1 MPGTKYLMTVS
12 CVAIAIAALSTVA
25 QAQEQAASSA
35 QQTPT
40 ADQDADGGVGDIVV
54 TAQRRSESIN
64 KVPLSIQAFGGDTL
78 AKAGVTDAAGISQMV
93 PAFNFSRSSA
103 NTPIYTVRGIG
114 FNTPNLSATS
124 PVGIYVDE
132 VAYAYPYMSN
142 GPSYD
147 IERVEV
153 LKGPQGTLYGRNTT
167 GGLVNFITAKP
178 TRDFHAGLTAEV
190 GNYETINFEG
200 FVSGPLTDTLSIRV
214 AGRWDTA
221 DRGWQRNVNV
231 PGQRLGEKD
240 RMGGRVTLLWEP
252 TDRLTVTLGGS
263 FWKDNSDTIAVQAVA
278 FNPDS
283 APFVAPGLASQI
295 HTNWKAG
302 EASWGP
308 SYPAKPAYKADS
320 SFWSATGRIDY
331 ELSDALT
338 FTSLSGYSDV
348 KRHDMNDVDGTTFE
362 PSEYLSDGRIRSFS
376 QELRLTGET
385 GPVNWIVGGY
395 FSRDKIRDDQIGYYR
410 DSSILNTLAFL
421 GQTVPQTTYTASQI
435 ANGFNTFRNL
445 SSQVSRSLSAFANA
459 DWAISDQMKIS
470 GGVRYSDDKLD
481 FKGCSADHDNN
492 TAPVWN
498 TGVAAIVAA
507 RTGRPF
513 ANPGIGPNQCL
524 TYKADFSGPAGLVSN
539 QLKQDNVSGR
549 LALTWTPNSHTLAYA
564 SVSRGYKSGAFP
576 VVAANV
582 VTQLVPA
589 RQEKVTAYEAG
600 VKLGLFD
607 RLVQFNAA
615 GFFYDYRDKQVFGE
629 ILDPIFVSL
638 TRIVNIPKS
647 EVYGAETDI
656 TISPT
661 RELLLKFGASYTHT
675 KVTEFT
681 GFNRFGQAQDFA
693 GSAFPFTPKYQLN
706 ALVSYD
712 LPINDDLAIQFG
724 ANGNYQ
730 GKTVGSLDEDPVF
743 DVKAYTIVNANIALH
758 RQDDRWSIG
767 LYARNL
773 FNENYYTATDILT
786 DTSIR
791 VPGMV
796 RTYGLVASFKY

>member
-1 MPGTKYLMTVS
+1 MPIRYLKATVS
-12 CVAIAIAALSTVA
+12 SAALTLA
-25 QAQEQAASSA
+25 MLPCATRAQEAVAAAPQATEQNDNA
-35 QQTPT
+35 
-40 ADQDADGGVGDIVV
+40 VLGDIVV

-64 KVPLSIQAFGGDTL
+64 KVPLSIQAFAGDAL
-78 AKAGVTDAAGISQMV
+78 SKAGVTDASGISQLV

-190 GNYETINFEG
+190 GNFETINFEG
-200 FVSGPLTDTLSIRV
+200 FVSGPLTDTLSVRI
-214 AGRWDTA
+214 AGRWDTSGE
-221 DRGWQRNVNV
+221 GWQRNVNV
-231 PGQRLGEKD
+231 LGERLGKKD
-240 RMGGRVTLLWEP
+240 RMGGRVTMLWEP
-252 TDRLTVTLGGS
+252 TDRLKVTLGAS
-263 FWKDNSDTIAVQAVA
+263 YWEDNSDTIAVQAVA

-283 APFVAPGLASQI
+283 PPFAAPGLASQVR
-295 HTNWKAG
+295 TNWKAG

-308 SYPAKPAYKADS
+308 SYAGKPQYKADS
-320 SFWSATGRIDY
+320 SFWSASGRVEY
-331 ELSDALT
+331 ELSDTLT
-338 FTSLSGYSDV
+338 VTSLTGYSDV
-348 KRHDMNDVDGTTFE
+348 KRYDMNDVDGTTFE

-376 QELRLTGET
+376 QELRLTGDS

-395 FSRDKIRDDQIGYYR
+395 YSRDKIRDDQIGYYR
-410 DSSILNTLAFL
+410 DSSILNTLAFV
-421 GQTVPQTTYTASQI
+421 GQSVPQTTYSRTQI

-445 SSQVSRSLSAFANA
+445 SRQVSRSISAFANA
-459 DWAISDQMKIS
+459 DWAISDQLKLS

-481 FKGCSADHDNN
+481 FKGCSADNDGN

-513 ANPGIGPNQCL
+513 SNPGIGTNQCL
-524 TYKADFSGPAGLVSN
+524 TYKADFSGPAGLVNS

-549 LALTWTPNSHTLAYA
+549 LALTWTPNSRTLAYA

-582 VTQLVPA
+582 ETQLVPA

-600 VKLGLFD
+600 IKLGLFN

-638 TRIVNIPKS
+638 TRIVNVPKS

-656 TISPT
+656 TISPS
-661 RELLLKFGASYTHT
+661 RELLFKFGASYTHT
-675 KVTEFT
+675 KVTEFN

-712 LPINDDLAIQFG
+712 MPINDNLAVQFG

-743 DVKAYTIVNANIALH
+743 DVKAYTVVNANIALH

-791 VPGMV
+791 VPGMT
-796 RTYGLVASFKY
+796 RTYGLVATFKY

>member
-1 MPGTKYLMTVS
+1 MPGRKYLTTVS
-12 CVAIAIAALSTVA
+12 CVAIAMAALPAVA
-25 QAQEQAASSA
+25 HAQDQAEAAAPQAAEEDQSA
-35 QQTPT
+35 
-40 ADQDADGGVGDIVV
+40 DAGVEDIVV

-78 AKAGVTDAAGISQMV
+78 TKAGVTDASGLSQLV

-178 TRDFHAGLTAEV
+178 TKDFQAGLTAEV

-200 FVSGPLTDTLSIRV
+200 FVSGPLSDTLSIRV
-214 AGRWDTA
+214 AGRWDTSGK
-221 DRGWQRNVNV
+221 GWQRNVNV
-231 PGQRLGEKD
+231 PGERLGEKD

-252 TDRLTVTLGGS
+252 TDRLKVTLGGS
-263 FWKDNSDTIAVQAVA
+263 YWEDNSDTIAVQAVA

-283 APFVAPGLASQI
+283 PPFAVPGLAAQVR
-295 HTNWKAG
+295 TNWKAG

-308 SYPAKPAYKADS
+308 SYAGKPPYKADS
-320 SFWSATGRIDY
+320 SFWSASGRIDY
-331 ELSDALT
+331 ELNDALT
-338 FTSLSGYSDV
+338 FTSLTGYSDV

-376 QELRLTGET
+376 QELRLTGDT

-395 FSRDKIRDDQIGYYR
+395 YSRDKIRDDQVGYYR
-410 DSSILNTLAFL
+410 DSSILNTLAFVGL
-421 GQTVPQTTYTASQI
+421 TIPQTIYTPAQI
-435 ANGFNTFRNL
+435 ANGFNNFRNL
-445 SSQVSRSLSAFANA
+445 SRQTSRSLSAFANA
-459 DWAISDQMKIS
+459 DWALSDQFKIS
-470 GGVRYSDDKLD
+470 GGIRYSDDKLD
-481 FKGCSADHDNN
+481 FEGCSADYNNN

-513 ANPGIGPNQCL
+513 SSPGIGPNQCL
-524 TYKADFSGPAGLVSN
+524 TYKADFSGPAGLVSS
-539 QLKQDNVSGR
+539 QLKEDNVSGR
-549 LALTWTPNSHTLAYA
+549 LALTWTPNSRVLAYA

-589 RQEKVTAYEAG
+589 KQEKVTAYEAG

-615 GFFYDYRDKQVFGE
+615 GFYYDYRDKQVFGE

-638 TRIVNIPKS
+638 TRIVNVPKS

-661 RELLLKFGASYTHT
+661 RELLFKFGASYTHT
-675 KVTEFT
+675 EVTEFT
-681 GFNRFGQAQDFA
+681 GFNRFGQAQNFK

-712 LPINDDLAIQFG
+712 LPINDTLAIQFG

-730 GKTVGSLDEDPVF
+730 SKTVGSLDEDPVF
-743 DVKAYTIVNANIALH
+743 DVKAYTVVNANVTLH
-758 RQDDRWSIG
+758 RQDDRWSVG

-791 VPGMV
+791 VPGMA

>member
-1 MPGTKYLMTVS
+1 MPERKYLATVS
-12 CVAIAIAALSTVA
+12 CVAMAMAALPAVA
-25 QAQEQAASSA
+25 QAQNQNVPATPQAAD
-35 QQTPT
+35 PG
-40 ADQDADGGVGDIVV
+40 ADAGVGDIIV
-54 TAQRRSESIN
+54 TAQRRSENIN

-78 AKAGVTDAAGISQMV
+78 AKAGVTDASGIAQLV

-190 GNYETINFEG
+190 GNYETINSEG

-214 AGRWDTA
+214 AGRWDTSGK
-221 DRGWQRNVNV
+221 GWQRNVNV

-252 TDRLTVTLGGS
+252 TDRLKVTLGGS
-263 FWKDNSDTIAVQAVA
+263 YWEDNSDTIAVQAVA

-283 APFVAPGLASQI
+283 PPFAVPGLAAQVR
-295 HTNWKAG
+295 TDWKAG

-308 SYPAKPAYKADS
+308 GYAGKPPYKAHS
-320 SFWSATGRIDY
+320 NFWSATGRIDY
-331 ELSDALT
+331 ELNDALT

-362 PSEYLSDGRIRSFS
+362 ASEYLSDGRIRSFS
-376 QELRLTGET
+376 QELRLTGDT
-385 GPVNWIVGGY
+385 GPVNWIVGAY
-395 FSRDKIRDDQIGYYR
+395 YSHDKIRDDQVGYYR
-410 DSSILNTLAFL
+410 DSSILNTLAFV
-421 GQTVPQTTYTASQI
+421 GQTIPQTTYTPAQI
-435 ANGFNTFRNL
+435 ANGFDNFRNL
-445 SSQVSRSLSAFANA
+445 SSQTSRSISAFANA
-459 DWAISDQMKIS
+459 DWALSDQFKIS

-481 FKGCSADHDNN
+481 FQGCSADYNNN

-507 RTGRPF
+507 RTGNPF
-513 ANPGIGPNQCL
+513 SNPGIGPNQCL
-524 TYKADFSGPAGLVSN
+524 TYKADFSGPAGLVTS

-549 LALTWTPNSHTLAYA
+549 LALTWTPNSRTLAYA

-600 VKLGLFD
+600 IKLGLFN
-607 RLVQFNAA
+607 RVVQFNAA
-615 GFFYDYRDKQVFGE
+615 GFYYDYRDKQVFGE

-638 TRIVNIPKS
+638 TRIVNVPKS
-647 EVYGAETDI
+647 EVYGAEADV
-656 TISPT
+656 TISPS
-661 RELLLKFGASYTHT
+661 RELLFKFGASYTHT
-675 KVTEFT
+675 RVIEFN

-693 GSAFPFTPKYQLN
+693 GSAFPFTPKYQFN

-712 LPINDDLAIQFG
+712 LPINNDLAIQFG

-730 GKTVGSLDEDPVF
+730 GKTVGSLDQDPVF
-743 DVKAYTIVNANIALH
+743 DVKSYTVVNANIALH

-791 VPGMV
+791 VPGMT

>member
-1 MPGTKYLMTVS
+1 MPDRKFWTSVS
-12 CVAIAIAALSTVA
+12 CAAIAMAMFHGVA
-25 QAQEQAASSA
+25 RAQESTPVAPGEPSVSA
-35 QQTPT
+35 QT
-40 ADQDADGGVGDIVV
+40 AETGFGDIVV

-64 KVPLSIQAFGGDTL
+64 KVPLSIQAFGGEALATAGITDT
-78 AKAGVTDAAGISQMV
+78 AGISQLV

-114 FNTPNLSATS
+114 FNTPNLSSTS
-124 PVGIYVDE
+124 PVGIYIDE

-167 GGLVNFITAKP
+167 GGLVNYITAKP

-200 FVSGPLTDTLSIRV
+200 FVSGPLTDTLSVRI
-214 AGRWDTA
+214 AGRWDNSNK
-221 DRGWQRNVNV
+221 GWQRNVDV
-231 PGQRLGEKD
+231 PGERLGEKD
-240 RMGGRVTLLWEP
+240 RLGTRISLLWEP
-252 TDRLTVTLGGS
+252 TDRLKVTLGAS
-263 FWKDNSDTIAVQAVA
+263 YWEDNSDTIAVQAVA

-283 APFVAPGLASQI
+283 PPFAAPGLADQVR
-295 HTNWKAG
+295 TNWKAG
-302 EASWGP
+302 EAGWGP
-308 SYPAKPAYKADS
+308 SYPGKPAYKADS
-320 SFWSATGRIDY
+320 RFWSASGRIDY
-331 ELSDALT
+331 ELNDALT
-338 FTSLSGYSDV
+338 LTSLTGYSDV
-348 KRHDMNDVDGTTFE
+348 KRHDMNDVDGTSFE

-376 QELRLTGET
+376 QELRLIGDT
-385 GPVNWIVGGY
+385 GPVNWVLGGY
-395 FSRDKIRDDQIGYYR
+395 YSRDKIRDNQIGYYR

-421 GQTVPQTTYTASQI
+421 GGTVPQTDYTPEQI

-459 DWAISDQMKIS
+459 DWAISDQFKIS
-470 GGVRYSDDKLD
+470 AGLRYSDDKLD

-513 ANPGIGPNQCL
+513 ANPGIGPNECL
-524 TYKADFSGPAGLVSN
+524 TYKADFSGPTGLVSSE
-539 QLKQDNVSGR
+539 LKQDNLSGR
-549 LALTWTPNSHTLAYA
+549 LAVTWTPNSRTLAYA
-564 SVSRGYKSGAFP
+564 SISRGYKSGAFP

-582 VTQLVPA
+582 ETQLVPA

-600 VKLGLFD
+600 VKLGLLG

-638 TRIVNIPKS
+638 TRIVNVPKS

-661 RELLLKFGASYTHT
+661 RDLLFKFGASYTHT
-675 KVTEFT
+675 KVTEFV
-681 GFNRFGQAQDFA
+681 GFNRFGQSQDFA

-712 LPINDDLAIQFG
+712 MPINDSLAIRFG

-767 LYARNL
+767 LYGRNL